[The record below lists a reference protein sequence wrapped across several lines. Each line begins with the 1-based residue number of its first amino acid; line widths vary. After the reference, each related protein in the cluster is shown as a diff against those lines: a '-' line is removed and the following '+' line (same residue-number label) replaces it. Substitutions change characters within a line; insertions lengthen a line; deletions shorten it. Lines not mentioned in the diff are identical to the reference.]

1 MQRYIRLIC
10 LIPELL
16 QMVDEG
22 QIALIPAVE
31 LSYLT
36 KQQQQALYDEIE
48 CTDATPNLSQA
59 QRMRALSRQIR
70 LNSDTI
76 HAVMSE
82 EKANQNEQV
91 KFKVEDLRGYFPKS
105 YTPKDM
111 SETILKLLSDY
122 RSRQRSRDRGA
133 R

>member
-1 MQRYIRLIC
+1 MQRYIRLTC

-22 QIALIPAVE
+22 RIALTPAVE

-36 KQQQQALYDEIE
+36 KPQQRALYDEIE
-48 CTDATPNLSQA
+48 YTDATPSLSHA
-59 QRMRALSRQIR
+59 QRMRALSRQMR
-70 LNSDTI
+70 LSADAI

-82 EKANQNEQV
+82 EKANQKEQV

-122 RSRQRSRDRGA
+122 RSKQRNRDKGA

>member
-1 MQRYIRLIC
+1 MQRYIRLTC

-16 QMVDEG
+16 QMVNEG
-22 QIALIPAVE
+22 RIAFTPAVE

-36 KQQQQALYDEIE
+36 KQQQQALCDEIE
-48 CTDATPNLSQA
+48 YTDATPNLSQA
-59 QRMRALSRQIR
+59 QLMRALSRQIR
-70 LNSDTI
+70 LSPDAI

-82 EKANQNEQV
+82 EKANQKEQV
-91 KFKVEDLRGYFPKS
+91 KFKVEDQQEYFPKS

-122 RSRQRSRDRGA
+122 RSKQRSHDRGA